1 METDSING
9 LLYLLNYVMA
19 RLTHWMAYLKG
30 VYASYPSEIQIAIG
44 IIIGSIVLMAILL
57 VAMLRRSYR
66 EWQERKAMNKITEG
80 LEEVVKTIVWKDKA
94 PDMSMEDIAELV
106 KNQTPDAQGLLKTK
120 RDKRLFCRM
129 VYDYLITDKGEL
141 CNINNLHNLLELF
154 DMKRFME
161 VEMDHGDM
169 KRKVDTMNMMNIF
182 RLNINPWLINTILQS
197 KSPLVCRQ
205 AMYSSAMSGVES
217 NLDYFESEFFDK
229 NSCTKDEI
237 ELGYALERRKE
248 AGLDLPNLARLAHFH
263 KNPKTQC
270 IFIRLMNRFRQNNY
284 CHQLED
290 LFMNSRDKSL
300 TSEIATTWG
309 FLDYKDGERLLIEA
323 LPTQSDKTKIAL
335 MQALARLKTGS
346 ALDVLAEGF
355 TNTVNPELRLVALRC
370 LYNYGDEGHMMFEQ
384 LEEKSSEGDKAY
396 FEFFHKEI
404 TQKYLKLEDALVYT
418 PSQSTVYHWSEKN

>member
-1 METDSING
+1 METDSISS
-9 LLYLLNYVMA
+9 LSYWLNYVFA
-19 RLTHWMAYLKG
+19 WISTWMTYLKG
-30 VYASYPSEIQIAIG
+30 IYGSYPQEIQIAIS
-44 IIIGSIVLMAILL
+44 IIIGSVVVIVILVL
-57 VAMLRRSYR
+57 VMLRRSYKEQQDR
-66 EWQERKAMNKITEG
+66 RALKKIKKS
-80 LEEVVKTIVWKDKA
+80 LEEVVKGIVW
-94 PDMSMEDIAELV
+94 EDNARDLTKEETEELV
-106 KNQTPDAQGLLKTK
+106 MNHTSDAQSLLKTK

-141 CNINNLHNLLELF
+141 CNINNLHKLLEQF
-154 DMKRFME
+154 DLKHFME

-182 RLNINPWLINTILQS
+182 RLDINPWLINTILQS
-197 KSPLVCRQ
+197 KSPQVCRQ

-217 NLDYFESEFFDK
+217 NIDYFESEFFDK

-270 IFIRLMNRFRQNNY
+270 IFIRLMNRFGQNNY

-300 TSEIATTWG
+300 TSEIANTWG
-309 FLDYKDGERLLIEA
+309 FLNYKDGEHLLIEA

-335 MQALARLKTGS
+335 MQALARLKTGQ
-346 ALDVLAEGF
+346 ALNVLAEGF
-355 TNTVNPELRLVALRC
+355 TNTVNPELRLEALRC
-370 LYNYGDEGHMMFEQ
+370 LYNYGEEGRKRFIQ
-384 LEEKSSEGDKAY
+384 LENRQTVKDKAY

-404 TQKYLKLEDALVYT
+404 TQKYVRLEDNLNYM

>member
-1 METDSING
+1 MLG
-9 LLYLLNYVMA
+9 RRA
-19 RLTHWMAYLKG
+19 LK
-30 VYASYPSEIQIAIG
+30 
-44 IIIGSIVLMAILL
+44 
-57 VAMLRRSYR
+57 
-66 EWQERKAMNKITEG
+66 KIKKE
-80 LEEVVKTIVWKDKA
+80 LEEVVKEIVWKDDAQDLTK
-94 PDMSMEDIAELV
+94 EEIEELV
-106 KNQTPDAQGLLKTK
+106 KSHVSDVRSLLKTK
-120 RDKRLFCRM
+120 RNKRLFCRM
-129 VYDYLITDKGEL
+129 VYDYLINDKGEL

-154 DMKRFME
+154 DMKHFME

-197 KSPLVCRQ
+197 KSPQVCRQ

-217 NLDYFESEFFDK
+217 NLDYFESEFFDM

-270 IFIRLMNRFRQNNY
+270 IFIRLMNRFRQYNY

-290 LFMNSRDKSL
+290 LFVNSRDKSL

-309 FLDYKDGERLLIEA
+309 FLDYKAGERLLIEA

-335 MQALARLKTGS
+335 MQALARLRSGL
-346 ALDVLAEGF
+346 AIDVLTEGF
-355 TNTVNPELRLVALRC
+355 TNTVNPELRLEALRC
-370 LYNYGDEGHMMFEQ
+370 LYNYGDEGRRRFNQ
-384 LEEKSSEGDKAY
+384 LEDRKTDKDKAY
-396 FEFFHKEI
+396 FEFFHKDI
-404 TQKYLKLEDALVYT
+404 TQKQVRLEENLNYT
-418 PSQSTVYHWSEKN
+418 PSQSTVYHWTKKN